1 MQKHCQSVIIKS
13 SQIIKT
19 GECFRMINYN
29 RLGYEIK
36 RDLANFSSKASK
48 GLKRPQEKF
57 LLQMLYGILEG
68 NKLHLSEIGR
78 SLKENISLKKTID
91 RLSRNLNSFKGREA
105 VMDNYIAFVKQNIKE
120 DYAVIIVD
128 GSDIAKPAAEKMEA
142 LSDIRDG
149 STGEMARGYLTVE
162 AAVLSK
168 EGKMPLPVY
177 ERVFSAVEAGFI
189 SETHENL
196 CCLGFLSENF
206 SRKCVRAL
214 DRGYDANDYFRHFLK
229 RGERFVIRVKKNRS
243 VIHNGRTCNIMDVAG
258 KYKGNYRMDFE
269 DRHGKKVACKMSC
282 IPVRLCGFPE
292 KELVLVAVYGF
303 GAEPMLLLSNL
314 RMQEKKQLCHIV
326 AKVYLMRWRIEEYFR
341 FKKQQFELEDLRV
354 MSLQSIR
361 NMNLMAMLAVGYIGI
376 TSVVKK
382 NTIFLTELK
391 ECSKR
396 IYEIPK
402 FIFYALGY
410 AIERVLSKGYTG
422 IGSYIPPKVKSQ
434 QMTLFE
440 YFSLADS
447 GGGTS

>member
-36 RDLANFSSKASK
+36 RDLANFSSKVSK

-177 ERVFSAVEAGFI
+177 ERVFSA
-189 SETHENL
+189 
-196 CCLGFLSENF
+196 
-206 SRKCVRAL
+206 
-214 DRGYDANDYFRHFLK
+214 
-229 RGERFVIRVKKNRS
+229 KK
-243 VIHNGRTCNIMDVAG
+243 
-258 KYKGNYRMDFE
+258 
-269 DRHGKKVACKMSC
+269 
-282 IPVRLCGFPE
+282 P
-292 KELVLVAVYGF
+292 
-303 GAEPMLLLSNL
+303 
-314 RMQEKKQLCHIV
+314 
-326 AKVYLMRWRIEEYFR
+326 
-341 FKKQQFELEDLRV
+341 
-354 MSLQSIR
+354 
-361 NMNLMAMLAVGYIGI
+361 
-376 TSVVKK
+376 
-382 NTIFLTELK
+382 
-391 ECSKR
+391 
-396 IYEIPK
+396 
-402 FIFYALGY
+402 
-410 AIERVLSKGYTG
+410 VLSVRPMKTCAAWGSCLKISAESVCVPWTG
-422 IGSYIPPKVKSQ
+422 GMT
-434 QMTLFE
+434 QMII
-440 YFSLADS
+440 SAIS
-447 GGGTS
+447 